1 LLFLTVEQFQQLS
14 LQKMAPEWCKAVL
27 KHQVGLIFK
36 WRLTQKR
43 GCLKNYF
50 VKGVNMP
57 LQTVLAAARYF
68 NEKSVDGV
76 MEFIDC
82 ECLIFRDQKMVPI
95 TGGENL
101 RNYFKKGFEA
111 NPYSEL
117 ILEDSLTAGT
127 VLMTREINIKNGC
140 KGDAKSLVSMWVYQV
155 ADHKIKV
162 MHEFTLDYKA
172 TQ

>member
-1 LLFLTVEQFQQLS
+1 V
-14 LQKMAPEWCKAVL
+14 
-27 KHQVGLIFK
+27 
-36 WRLTQKR
+36 
-43 GCLKNYF
+43 
-50 VKGVNMP
+50 P

-82 ECLIFRDQKMVPI
+82 KCLIFRDQKMVPI
-95 TGGENL
+95 KGEENL

-127 VLMTREINIKNGC
+127 VLMTREINSKNGS
-140 KGDAKSLVSMWVYQV
+140 KGDAKSVVSMWVYQV